1 MRISGAR
8 MRCEIKLQTDGYED
22 TAMRILIAGLL
33 DTISDTTSQYERK
46 PPLKWSRIFKC
57 SSHK

>member
-33 DTISDTTSQYERK
+33 DTISDTTCQ
-46 PPLKWSRIFKC
+46 C
-57 SSHK
+57 